1 MSSTGPVL
9 PFPDAPAPTW
19 TVHTEVFDGP
29 LDLLLYLVKRD
40 GVDLMRLSVARIAD
54 AYLDYVGHMRS
65 LNLSLAGEYLVMA
78 ATLVHLKSLELLPRL
93 PTPVQEDAVD
103 PREAFAAQ
111 LLSYQRVR
119 EAAEQ
124 LAERP
129 WLDRDQ
135 FARPPEDPDEPE
147 LTAGVDAFGLL
158 EVYREL
164 LAGAAEPEPEVA
176 FQHEVRL
183 DMGDASLSLIRILQE
198 NGGVGELTALLR
210 SLPTRPMRVVTFIG
224 VLEMLKLGWVA
235 VEQRHHLAPIAIR
248 VTASAEQID
257 RRALSGWVESSGPE
271 SEDVG

>member
-1 MSSTGPVL
+1 LSPAGPAL
-9 PFPDAPAPTW
+9 PFPDAPAPAW

-40 GVDLMRLSVARIAD
+40 GVDLMRLSVSRIAD
-54 AYLDYVGHMRS
+54 AYLDYISHMRS

-93 PTPVQEDAVD
+93 PTPVEEDAED

-119 EAAEQ
+119 EAAEK
-124 LAERP
+124 LASRP

-135 FARPPEDPDEPE
+135 VGRPPEEPDDPE
-147 LTAGVDAFGLL
+147 LVAGVDAFGLL

-164 LAGAAEPEPEVA
+164 LAAAAEPEPEVA
-176 FQHEVRL
+176 FEHEVRL
-183 DMGDASLSLIRILQE
+183 DMGDASLSLIRILQAR
-198 NGGVGELTALLR
+198 GGVGELTALLR

-248 VTASAEQID
+248 VIAPPEQID
-257 RRALSGWVESSGPE
+257 RRALSGWVETGEASDGSG
-271 SEDVG
+271 